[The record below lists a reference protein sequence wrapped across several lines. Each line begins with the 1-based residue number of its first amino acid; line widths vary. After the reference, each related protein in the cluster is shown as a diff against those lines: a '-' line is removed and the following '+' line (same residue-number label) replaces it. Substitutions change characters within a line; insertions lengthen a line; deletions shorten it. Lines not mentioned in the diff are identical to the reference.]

1 MKRAVRYDFNDKK
14 MRVISSVLAASF
26 FISGFSGLI
35 RADEETSEETTFYS
49 EEETTSSETLSAE
62 TEISEELFE
71 VSVPDETDPTETL
84 FSDEE
89 TETVVSEETT
99 QDTTVQE
106 GYESDDYEDT
116 IDLISFEAVTD
127 SGITV
132 TAEAYEGVFPEDV
145 TMVAEDIE
153 SIDVEEN
160 VTLTLGEDVEVMG
173 MVAVDISFYDSFG
186 NELEP
191 DNNCFVSVYI
201 ELPDDIELE
210 GEEYTIIHLD
220 NDGEGVEIEDAE
232 VTSTDAEFMTD
243 SFSIFVVTATGD
255 RDKDKI
261 HAFLG
266 NAVSN
271 DLENQYGFI
280 DNSENQPYLLPI
292 GESIQLIGSVDDPGS
307 NNLSISASNGNVSI
321 VTDSASPSEVRV
333 TVTGVSTGKV
343 KLTLNGTGEEFWIDV
358 RNKAVHQTRYIDMD
372 QITSGTLPEVHVNL
386 HDTIV
391 ITGTPGRYDYD
402 GDWPY
407 ASTPENDNDKI
418 LTELGHSDPY
428 TTSGTRSTT
437 FIANR
442 YDRNNNDE
450 IITLWSNNGKKQ
462 VRIIVDN
469 YERNAIDHADV
480 EIADE
485 GVYTSVSFE
494 LGDEGMVRTT
504 TQYQAYVSNV
514 NRCDLLGAD
523 RQPVFFYKHTAAYS
537 NDLGWYTVS
546 NVGLP
551 QDKGCYTED
560 EYWTD
565 PNHPY
570 GDSQYEYTSKYYKED
585 TNGDGIFDTG
595 YISND
600 KYFYLDDV
608 QYARFDIDINVV
620 TTKIN
625 KDRWDEATQSWVP
638 MPEETLEYNVDL
650 ENGVYQQKVGDTY
663 VTLDDPS
670 TIMRTEPNVIFD
682 LERDAVVDAYN
693 KCPNH
698 SGLDF
703 TIHANS
709 AMVQFE
715 ANKELLHAD
724 LQDGEFTFELVAC
737 DSNYEPLLD
746 GSGNEIIEYTT
757 NNAEGKVVFKTKHYE
772 SPGTYYYIIRE
783 KDESGTRTDIK
794 FSDAVYKIMVEIVE
808 VEGSGGMLTA
818 NVVEASNNYDFRFIN
833 EFKVYELP
841 ETGGAGT
848 LPFYLTGLILIAAPL
863 MVHSKQF
870 IILNNNKNT
879 KKGRKKKL

>member
-1 MKRAVRYDFNDKK
+1 LKRAVRNDLYDKK

-89 TETVVSEETT
+89 TETFVSEETT

-153 SIDVEEN
+153 SVDVEEN

-201 ELPDDIELE
+201 ELPEDIELE

-255 RDKDKI
+255 RDKDKV
-261 HAFLG
+261 HAFLI
-266 NAVSN
+266 NAVNN

-280 DNSENQPYLLPI
+280 DNTESQPYLLPI
-292 GESIQLIGSVDDPGS
+292 GESIQLIGSVDNPGS

-391 ITGTPGRYDYD
+391 VSGTPGQYNLN

-407 ASTPENDNDKI
+407 ASSNDNGGQDNKI
-418 LTELGHSDPY
+418 LTEVSHSDPY
-428 TTSGTRSTT
+428 VTTGQRSTV
-437 FIANR
+437 FYADIYNR
-442 YDRNNNDE
+442 DNYDE

-523 RQPVFFYKHTAAYS
+523 GQPVFFYKHTAAYS

-551 QDKGCYTED
+551 QDKWCYTED

-570 GDSQYEYTSKYYKED
+570 GDSQYEYTSKYYRED

-600 KYFYLDDV
+600 KYF
-608 QYARFDIDINVV
+608 
-620 TTKIN
+620 
-625 KDRWDEATQSWVP
+625 
-638 MPEETLEYNVDL
+638 
-650 ENGVYQQKVGDTY
+650 
-663 VTLDDPS
+663 
-670 TIMRTEPNVIFD
+670 
-682 LERDAVVDAYN
+682 
-693 KCPNH
+693 
-698 SGLDF
+698 
-703 TIHANS
+703 
-709 AMVQFE
+709 
-715 ANKELLHAD
+715 
-724 LQDGEFTFELVAC
+724 
-737 DSNYEPLLD
+737 
-746 GSGNEIIEYTT
+746 
-757 NNAEGKVVFKTKHYE
+757 
-772 SPGTYYYIIRE
+772 
-783 KDESGTRTDIK
+783 
-794 FSDAVYKIMVEIVE
+794 
-808 VEGSGGMLTA
+808 
-818 NVVEASNNYDFRFIN
+818 
-833 EFKVYELP
+833 
-841 ETGGAGT
+841 
-848 LPFYLTGLILIAAPL
+848 
-863 MVHSKQF
+863 
-870 IILNNNKNT
+870 
-879 KKGRKKKL
+879 